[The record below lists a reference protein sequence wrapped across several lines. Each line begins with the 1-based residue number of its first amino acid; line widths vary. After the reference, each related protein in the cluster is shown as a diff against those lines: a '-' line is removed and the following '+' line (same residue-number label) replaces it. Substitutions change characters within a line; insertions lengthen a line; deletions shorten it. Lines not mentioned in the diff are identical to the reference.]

1 MRLKVAALSDGDLYA
16 LGFKKAHAIKLRN
29 RLQLRL
35 HQDEDGGAALE
46 PAARSAEA
54 EALLQPPQ
62 QHEDEGA
69 TVAIDGAA
77 EVRTYSHSQTFSRA

>member
-1 MRLKVAALSDGDLYA
+1 
-16 LGFKKAHAIKLRN
+16 
-29 RLQLRL
+29 
-35 HQDEDGGAALE
+35 
-46 PAARSAEA
+46 
-54 EALLQPPQ
+54 LLQPPQ